1 MQTDVAIGLFVAG
14 YWSLLTCAC
23 LVAIR
28 FDMRVKKKA
37 DPDEFTEMV

>member
-28 FDMRVKKKA
+28 FDRHVKNKE
-37 DPDEFTEMV
+37 DSDEFTEMV